1 MNINSSPKPNNIG
14 QRPPVNNAQRP
25 SEPEEQ
31 ERTSSVLD
39 KVVTGAKVA
48 GLSMIPGLGGYGVL
62 RPLAFQV
69 GLSGDGAYRAMD
81 AATLMN
87 YASIP
92 LLATS
97 LVFPRTGLIGAGICL
112 AASAAAGLY
121 GANTVGAFE

>member
-1 MNINSSPKPNNIG
+1 MNINSSQKPHTFN
-14 QRPPVNNAQRP
+14 QRP
-25 SEPEEQ
+25 STPSAPAPEQTEEQ
-31 ERTSSVLD
+31 GSSILD

-97 LVFPRTGLIGAGICL
+97 LVFPQVGLAGAGVCL

-121 GANTVGAFE
+121 GANAVGAFD